1 MLTNKE
7 LRQAIRNLLKE
18 KGIKRNDVSVRV
30 SGGYSSAVNITV
42 KNPKISRRQVEQ
54 IVKDYQN
61 VERDERTGE
70 ILGGANTYIFVEYA
84 ADVFNDVMKAWLVTA
99 ESAMKDKAE
108 VIRIFNGLYLT
119 RDYERH
125 KWIVRQ
131 QNDKDFCKS
140 YASEIE
146 DIAKLIY
153 KFVEFGSIAA

>member
-7 LRQAIRNLLKE
+7 LGQAIRNLLKE

-108 VIRIFNGLYLT
+108 VVRIFNGLYLT
-119 RDYERH
+119 SDYERH
-125 KWIVRQ
+125 TWIVRQ